1 MRLKTTLS
9 ILAGRCVKLAA
20 KILRRGGTAK
30 PGEIALKLCP
40 DLPARLAKDM
50 RIIVVTGTNG
60 KTTTCRIV
68 EQGLQDGG
76 IDCTAN
82 RSGANL
88 MSGLTTMLLENC
100 GLSGKPRK
108 TVAVFECDE
117 AAFRRVVPMVKP
129 EVVLVTN
136 LFRDQLDRYGSM
148 ENVLACIR
156 EGILGSPD
164 TKVVL
169 NADCSLTA
177 SLAGDVPNACNFYGF
192 GEALGGGEAPAV
204 SAAPNC
210 IRCGEPYEYDY
221 RVYGHLGAFRCPKC
235 GYKKPE
241 MDVTVA
247 EILSRD
253 PDSSLAKVIADGKEY
268 TVRVNLPADY
278 NVYNAVGAAAAV
290 MAFGV
295 ASDVALSA
303 CEHFA
308 CSFGR
313 MEKMT
318 YKDMTFRMILIK
330 NAVGCDQVINYL
342 SGIAEDF
349 LPVFLLNNQAA
360 DGTDYSWIYEADF
373 EKLAEKHGSKALVA
387 GMCAD
392 DLAKR
397 LIDAGFDGEGV
408 VVEKDLDKL
417 IEKMTEHGGS
427 VYVVPNYTAM
437 LEIHGKLAALCGS
450 NQFWEM

>member
-1 MRLKTTLS
+1 MSLRTTLA

-40 DLPARLAKDM
+40 DLPARLAKDV
-50 RIIVVTGTNG
+50 RLIVVTGTNG

-68 EQGLQDGG
+68 EQALQDAG

-88 MSGLTTMLLENC
+88 MSGLTTMLMENSS
-100 GLSGKPRK
+100 LSGKPGK

-148 ENVLACIR
+148 ENVRNLIL
-156 EGILGSPD
+156 EGIQGSPD
-164 TKVVL
+164 TVVCL

-177 SLAGDVPNACNFYGF
+177 SLAGDVNNKCVFYGF

-210 IRCGEPYEYDY
+210 IRCGAPYEYDY
-221 RVYGHLGAFRCPKC
+221 RIYGHLGAFKCPKC
-235 GYKKPE
+235 GYHKPH

-247 EILSRD
+247 DIPVRGA
-253 PDSSLAKVIADGKEY
+253 DSSVAKVVTAKSEH
-268 TVRVNLPADY
+268 TVRINLPADY
-278 NVYNAVGAAAAV
+278 NVYNAVGAATAA

-295 ASDVALSA
+295 DEATAMGA

-313 MEKMT
+313 MEKMS
-318 YKDMTFRMILIK
+318 YGDMTFRMILIK
-330 NAVGCDQVINYL
+330 NAVGCDRVIDYL
-342 SGIAEDF
+342 SNVTEDF
-349 LPVFLLNNQAA
+349 LPVFLLNNRPA

-373 EKLAEKHGSKALVA
+373 EKLAAAHGGKALVA
-387 GMCAD
+387 GMCAE

-397 LIDAGFDGEGV
+397 LVSAGFTADGV
-408 VVEKDLDKL
+408 IVEKDLDKL
-417 IEKMTEHGGS
+417 VEKMVAHGGN
-427 VYVVPNYTAM
+427 VFVVPNYTSM
-437 LEIHGKLAALCGS
+437 LEIHGRLAALCGS
-450 NQFWEM
+450 NQFWEN

>member
-1 MRLKTTLS
+1 MSIRVTLA

-50 RIIVVTGTNG
+50 RLIVVTGTNG

-68 EQGLQDGG
+68 EQALQDAG

-88 MSGLTTMLLENC
+88 MSGLTTMLMENASL
-100 GLSGKPRK
+100 GGKPNK

-148 ENVLACIR
+148 ENVRALIL
-156 EGILGSPD
+156 EGIQGSPE

-177 SLAGDVPNACNFYGF
+177 SLAGDVTNVCTFYGF

-210 IRCGEPYEYDY
+210 IRCGAPYEYDY
-221 RVYGHLGAFRCPKC
+221 RIYGHLGAFKCPKC
-235 GYKKPE
+235 GYKKPH

-247 EILSRD
+247 DIPQRD
-253 PDSSLAKVIADGKEY
+253 ADSSVAKVVTAKGEH

-278 NVYNAVGAAAAV
+278 NVYNAVGAAAAAMV
-290 MAFGV
+290 FGV
-295 ASDVALSA
+295 DETVALGA

-330 NAVGCDQVINYL
+330 NAVGCDQVIDYL
-342 SGIAEDF
+342 SGVKEDF
-349 LPVFLLNNQAA
+349 LPVFLLNNKPA
-360 DGTDYSWIYEADF
+360 DGTDYGWIYDANF
-373 EKLAEKHGSKALVA
+373 EKLAKAHGNKAMVA

-397 LIDAGFDGEGV
+397 LVEAGFAADGV
-408 VVEKDLDKL
+408 VVETDLDKL
-417 IEKMTEHGGS
+417 VQRMTEHGGN
-427 VYVVPNYTAM
+427 VFVIPNYTSM
-437 LEIHGKLAALCGS
+437 LDIHGKLAALCGS
-450 NQFWEM
+450 NQFWEN

>member
-1 MRLKTTLS
+1 MSIKVTLA

-68 EQGLQDGG
+68 EQALQDGG

-88 MSGLTTMLLENC
+88 MSGLTTMLMENAS
-100 GLSGKPRK
+100 LTGKPKK

-117 AAFRRVVPMVKP
+117 AAFRRVVPMIKP
-129 EVVLVTN
+129 EVALVTN

-148 ENVLACIR
+148 ENVRALIL
-156 EGILGSPD
+156 EGIQGSPD

-177 SLAGDVPNACNFYGF
+177 SMAGDVSNSCTFYGF
-192 GEALGGGEAPAV
+192 GEALGGGEVPAV

-221 RVYGHLGAFRCPKC
+221 RIYGHLGAFRCPKC
-235 GYKKPE
+235 GFKKPE

-247 EILSRD
+247 EIPTRD
-253 PDSSLAKVIADGKEY
+253 ADSSVAKVVTKNGEY
-268 TVRVNLPADY
+268 TVRINLPADY
-278 NVYNAVGAAAAV
+278 NVYNAVGAATAAMV
-290 MAFGV
+290 FGIGE
-295 ASDVALSA
+295 DVALGA

-313 MEKMT
+313 MEKMS

-330 NAVGCDQVINYL
+330 NAVGCDRVVDYL
-342 SGIAEDF
+342 SGVKEDF
-349 LPVFLLNNQAA
+349 LPVFLLNNKPA
-360 DGTDYSWIYEADF
+360 DGTDYSWIYDANF
-373 EKLAEKHGSKALVA
+373 EKLAAVHGSKALVS

-397 LIDAGFDGEGV
+397 LVDAGFAADGV
-408 VVEKDLDKL
+408 VVEKDMDKL
-417 IEKMTEHGGS
+417 VQRMTEHGGN
-427 VYVVPNYTAM
+427 VFVIPNYTTM
-437 LEIHGKLAALCGS
+437 LEIHGRLAALCGTE
-450 NQFWEM
+450 QFWEK

>member
-1 MRLKTTLS
+1 MSIRTTLA

-40 DLPARLAKDM
+40 DLPARLAKDI
-50 RIIVVTGTNG
+50 RLIVVTGTNG

-68 EQGLQDGG
+68 EQGLQDAG

-88 MSGLTTMLLENC
+88 MSGLTTMLMENC
-100 GLSGKPRK
+100 SLSGKPRK
-108 TVAVFECDE
+108 NVAVFECDE

-129 EVVLVTN
+129 EVILVTN

-156 EGILGSPD
+156 EGIQGSPES
-164 TKVVL
+164 KVVL

-177 SLAGDVPNACNFYGF
+177 SLAGDVPNACTFYGF
-192 GEALGGGEAPAV
+192 GEALGGGEKPAV

-210 IRCGEPYEYDY
+210 IRCGEEYDY
-221 RVYGHLGAFRCPKC
+221 DYRIYGHLGAFRCPKC
-235 GYKKPE
+235 GYKKPA

-247 EILSRD
+247 DILSRE
-253 PDSSLAKVIADGKEY
+253 PDSSLVKVLVGCVET

-278 NVYNAVGAAAAV
+278 NVYNAVGAATAV

-295 ASDVALSA
+295 APNTALGA

-330 NAVGCDQVINYL
+330 NAVGCDRVVDYL
-342 SGIAEDF
+342 CGVKEDF
-349 LPVFLLNNQAA
+349 LPVFLLNNKPA
-360 DGTDYSWIYEADF
+360 DGTDYSWIYDANF
-373 EKLAEKHGSKALVA
+373 EKLAAVHGSKALVS

-397 LIDAGFDGEGV
+397 LVDAGFAADGV
-408 VVEKDLDKL
+408 VVEKDMDKL
-417 IEKMTEHGGS
+417 VQRMTEHGGN
-427 VYVVPNYTAM
+427 VFVIPNYTTM
-437 LEIHGKLAALCGS
+437 LEIHGRLAALCGTE
-450 NQFWEM
+450 QFWEK

>member
-1 MRLKTTLS
+1 MSFRVSLA

-40 DLPARLAKDM
+40 DLPAQLSKNM
-50 RIIVVTGTNG
+50 RMIVVTGTNG

-68 EQGLQDGG
+68 EQALRDGG

-88 MSGLTTMLLENC
+88 MSGLTTMLMENSSL
-100 GLSGKPRK
+100 GGKPKK

-164 TKVVL
+164 SLVCL

-177 SLAGDVPNACNFYGF
+177 SLAGDVPNACRFYGF

-210 IRCGEPYEYDY
+210 IRCGAPYEYDY
-221 RVYGHLGAFRCPKC
+221 RIYGHLGGFRCPKC
-235 GYKKPE
+235 GYRKPD

-247 EILSRD
+247 NILSRD
-253 PDSSLAKVIADGKEY
+253 PDSSVVKVVTEGGEH

-278 NVYNAVGAAAAV
+278 NVYNAVGAATAA

-295 ASDVALSA
+295 GEAAALGA

-313 MEKMT
+313 MEKMN
-318 YKDMTFRMILIK
+318 YQDMSFRMILIK
-330 NAVGCDQVINYL
+330 NAVGCDQVIDYL
-342 SGIAEDF
+342 SGVTEDF
-349 LPVFLLNNQAA
+349 LPVFLLNNKAA

-373 EKLAEKHGSKALVA
+373 EKLAAVRGGKALVS

-397 LIDAGFDGEGV
+397 LVDAGFDADGV
-408 VVEKDLDKL
+408 VVEKDLGKL
-417 IEKMTEHGGS
+417 VDRMVEHGGN
-427 VYVVPNYTAM
+427 VFVVPNYTAM
-437 LEIHGKLAALCGS
+437 LDIHGKLAALCGTG
-450 NQFWEM
+450 QFWES

>member
-1 MRLKTTLS
+1 MSIRVTLA

-40 DLPARLAKDM
+40 DLPARLAKELRM
-50 RIIVVTGTNG
+50 IVVTGTNG

-68 EQGLQDGG
+68 EQALQDGG

-88 MSGLTTMLLENC
+88 MSGLTTMLMENSS
-100 GLSGKPRK
+100 LTGKAK
-108 TVAVFECDE
+108 KSVAVFECDE

-129 EVVLVTN
+129 EVILVTN

-148 ENVLACIR
+148 ENVRGLIL
-156 EGILGSPD
+156 EGIQGSPD
-164 TKVVL
+164 SLVCL

-177 SLAGDVPNACNFYGF
+177 SLAEDVSNTCRFYGF
-192 GEALGGGEAPAV
+192 GEALGGGEVPAV

-210 IRCGEPYEYDY
+210 IRCGAPYEYDY
-221 RVYGHLGAFRCPKC
+221 RIYGHLGAFRCPKC
-235 GYKKPE
+235 GYHKPA

-247 EILSRD
+247 DILSRD
-253 PDSSLAKVIADGKEY
+253 PDSSLVKVITESGEH

-278 NVYNAVGAAAAV
+278 NVYNAVGAATAA
-290 MAFGV
+290 MAFGIGED
-295 ASDVALSA
+295 AALGA

-318 YKDMTFRMILIK
+318 YGDMTFRMILIK
-330 NAVGCDQVINYL
+330 NAVGCDRVIDYL
-342 SGIAEDF
+342 CGVTEDF
-349 LPVFLLNNQAA
+349 LPVFLLNNKTA
-360 DGTDYSWIYEADF
+360 DGTDYSWIHDANF
-373 EKLAEKHGSKALVA
+373 EKLAAVHGGKALVA
-387 GMCAD
+387 GMCAE

-397 LIDAGFDGEGV
+397 LTDAGFAAEGV
-408 VVEKDLDKL
+408 IVEKDLDKL
-417 IEKMTEHGGS
+417 VERMKEHGGN
-427 VYVVPNYTAM
+427 VFVVPNYTAM
-437 LEIHGKLAALCGS
+437 LDIHGKLAALCGS
-450 NQFWEM
+450 NQFWEN

>member
-1 MRLKTTLS
+1 MSIRVTLA

-50 RIIVVTGTNG
+50 RMIVVTGTNG

-68 EQGLQDGG
+68 EQALQDAG

-88 MSGLTTMLLENC
+88 MSGLTTMLMENASL
-100 GLSGKPRK
+100 GGKPRK

-148 ENVLACIR
+148 ENVRNLIL
-156 EGILGSPD
+156 EGIQGSPE

-177 SLAGDVPNACNFYGF
+177 SLAGDVTNACSFYGF

-210 IRCGEPYEYDY
+210 IRCGAPYEYDY
-221 RVYGHLGAFRCPKC
+221 RIYGHLGAFRCPKC
-235 GYKKPE
+235 GYHKHE

-247 EILSRD
+247 EIPARD
-253 PDSSLAKVIADGKEY
+253 ADSSVAKVVTKRGAH
-268 TVRVNLPADY
+268 TVRINLPADY
-278 NVYNAVGAAAAV
+278 NVYNAVGAAAAAMV
-290 MAFGV
+290 FGV
-295 ASDVALSA
+295 SEDVALGA

-330 NAVGCDQVINYL
+330 NAVGCDQVIDYL
-342 SGIAEDF
+342 SGVQEDF
-349 LPVFLLNNQAA
+349 LPVFLLNNKPA
-360 DGTDYSWIYEADF
+360 DGTDYSWIYDANF
-373 EKLAEKHGSKALVA
+373 EKLAAVHGGKALVA
-387 GMCAD
+387 GMCAEP
-392 DLAKR
+392 LAKR
-397 LIDAGFDGEGV
+397 LTDAGFAADGV
-408 VVEKDLDKL
+408 VVETDLDKL
-417 IEKMTEHGGS
+417 VERMTEHGGN
-427 VYVVPNYTAM
+427 VFVIPNYTSM
-437 LEIHGKLAALCGS
+437 LDIHGKLAALCGAD
-450 NQFWEM
+450 QFWEK

>member
-1 MRLKTTLS
+1 MSIRVTLA

-50 RIIVVTGTNG
+50 RLIVVTGTNG

-68 EQGLQDGG
+68 EQALQDAG

-88 MSGLTTMLLENC
+88 MSGLTTMLMENASL
-100 GLSGKPRK
+100 GGKPNK

-148 ENVLACIR
+148 ENVRALIL
-156 EGILGSPD
+156 EGIQGSPE

-177 SLAGDVPNACNFYGF
+177 SLAGDVTNVCTFYGF

-210 IRCGEPYEYDY
+210 IRCGATYEYDY
-221 RVYGHLGAFRCPKC
+221 RIYGHLGAFKCPKC
-235 GYKKPE
+235 GYKKPD

-247 EILSRD
+247 DIPQRD
-253 PDSSLAKVIADGKEY
+253 ADSSVAKVVTAKGEH
-268 TVRVNLPADY
+268 TVHVNLPADY
-278 NVYNAVGAAAAV
+278 NVYNAVGAAAAAMV
-290 MAFGV
+290 FGV
-295 ASDVALSA
+295 DEAVALGA

-330 NAVGCDQVINYL
+330 NAVGCDQVIDYL
-342 SGIAEDF
+342 SGVKEDF
-349 LPVFLLNNQAA
+349 LPVFLLNNKPA
-360 DGTDYSWIYEADF
+360 DGT
-373 EKLAEKHGSKALVA
+373 
-387 GMCAD
+387 

-397 LIDAGFDGEGV
+397 LVEAGFAADGV
-408 VVEKDLDKL
+408 VVETDLDKL
-417 IEKMTEHGGS
+417 VQRMTEHGGN
-427 VYVVPNYTAM
+427 VFVIPNYTSM
-437 LEIHGKLAALCGS
+437 LDIHGKLAALCGS
-450 NQFWEM
+450 NQFWEN

>member
-1 MRLKTTLS
+1 MSIRVSLA

-68 EQGLQDGG
+68 EQALQDAG

-88 MSGLTTMLLENC
+88 MCGLTTMLMENSTL
-100 GLSGKPRK
+100 GGKPNK

-148 ENVLACIR
+148 ENVRGLIL
-156 EGILGSPD
+156 EGIQGSPES
-164 TKVVL
+164 KVVL

-177 SLAGDVPNACNFYGF
+177 SLAGDVTNDCTFYGF
-192 GEALGGGEAPAV
+192 GEALGGGEVPAV

-210 IRCGEPYEYDY
+210 IRCGAPYEYDY
-221 RVYGHLGAFRCPKC
+221 RIYGHLGAFKCPKC

-241 MDVTVA
+241 MNVIVVD
-247 EILSRD
+247 IPQRD
-253 PDSSLAKVIADGKEY
+253 ADSSVAKVQTAKGEH
-268 TVRVNLPADY
+268 TVGINLPADY
-278 NVYNAVGAAAAV
+278 NVYNAVGAATAAMV
-290 MAFGV
+290 FGI
-295 ASDVALSA
+295 SEDVALGA

-330 NAVGCDQVINYL
+330 NAVGCDQVIDYL
-342 SGIAEDF
+342 SGVKEDF
-349 LPVFLLNNQAA
+349 LPVFLLNNKAA
-360 DGTDYSWIYEADF
+360 DGTDFSWIYDANF
-373 EKLAEKHGSKALVA
+373 EKLAKAHGSKALVA
-387 GMCAD
+387 GMCAEA
-392 DLAKR
+392 LAKR
-397 LIDAGFDGEGV
+397 LTDAGFAAEGV
-408 VVEKDLDKL
+408 VVETDLDKL
-417 IEKMTEHGGS
+417 VERMTEHGGN
-427 VYVVPNYTAM
+427 VFVIPNYTSM
-437 LEIHGKLAALCGS
+437 LDIHGKLAALCGS
-450 NQFWEM
+450 NQFWEN

>member
-1 MRLKTTLS
+1 MSIRTTLA

-40 DLPARLAKDM
+40 DLPARLAKDIRM
-50 RIIVVTGTNG
+50 IVVTGTNG

-68 EQGLQDGG
+68 EQALQDGG

-88 MSGLTTMLLENC
+88 MSGLTTMLMENC
-100 GLSGKPRK
+100 SLSGKPNK

-164 TKVVL
+164 SKVVL

-177 SLAGDVPNACNFYGF
+177 SLAGDVPNACTFYGF

-210 IRCGEPYEYDY
+210 IRCGAPYEYDY
-221 RVYGHLGAFRCPKC
+221 RIYGHLGAFRCPKC

-247 EILSRD
+247 DIPNRG
-253 PDSSLAKVIADGKEY
+253 PDSSDVKVVMGGKEY
-268 TVRVNLPADY
+268 DVRVNLPADY
-278 NVYNAVGAAAAV
+278 NVYNAIGAAAAA

-295 ASDVALSA
+295 NVETALGA

-308 CSFGR
+308 CGFGR
-313 MEKMT
+313 MEKLT
-318 YKDMTFRMILIK
+318 YKDMTFRMILVK
-330 NAVGCDQVINYL
+330 NAVGCDQVIDYL
-342 SGIAEDF
+342 SGIKEDF
-349 LPVFLLNNQAA
+349 LPVFLLNNKAA
-360 DGTDYSWIYEADF
+360 DGTDYSWIYEANF
-373 EKLAEKHGSKALVA
+373 EKLAAIHGGKALVA

-397 LIDAGFDGEGV
+397 LTDAGFAADGV
-408 VVEKDLDKL
+408 VVETDLDKL
-417 IEKMTEHGGS
+417 VEKMVEHGGN
-427 VYVVPNYTAM
+427 VYVVPNYTTM
-437 LEIHGKLAALCGS
+437 LEIHGKLADLCGG
-450 NQFWEM
+450 NQFWEN

>member
-1 MRLKTTLS
+1 MSIRVTLA

-68 EQGLQDGG
+68 EQALQDGG

-88 MSGLTTMLLENC
+88 MSGLTTMLMENASL
-100 GLSGKPRK
+100 GGKPRK

-117 AAFRRVVPMVKP
+117 AAFRRVVPMIQP
-129 EVVLVTN
+129 EVALVTN
-136 LFRDQLDRYGSM
+136 LFHDQLDRYGSM
-148 ENVLACIR
+148 ENVRALIL
-156 EGILGSPD
+156 EGIQGSPN

-177 SLAGDVPNACNFYGF
+177 SMAGDVTNPCTFYGF

-221 RVYGHLGAFRCPKC
+221 RIYGHLGACKCPKC
-235 GYKKPE
+235 GYHKPD
-241 MDVTVA
+241 MDVTVVDIPQRGA
-247 EILSRD
+247 
-253 PDSSLAKVIADGKEY
+253 DSSVAKVKTAKGEH
-268 TVRVNLPADY
+268 TVNINLPADY
-278 NVYNAVGAAAAV
+278 NVYNAVGAATAAMV
-290 MAFGV
+290 FGI
-295 ASDVALSA
+295 DETIALGA

-318 YKDMTFRMILIK
+318 YGDMTFRMILIK
-330 NAVGCDQVINYL
+330 NAVGCDQVIDYL
-342 SGIAEDF
+342 SGVKEDF
-349 LPVFLLNNQAA
+349 LPVFLLNNKPA
-360 DGTDYSWIYEADF
+360 DGTDFGWIYDANF
-373 EKLAEKHGSKALVA
+373 EKLAAVHGSKALVA
-387 GMCAD
+387 GMCAEP
-392 DLAKR
+392 LAKR
-397 LIDAGFDGEGV
+397 LADAGFAADGI
-408 VVEKDLDKL
+408 VVETDLDKL
-417 IEKMTEHGGS
+417 VERMKEHGGN
-427 VYVVPNYTAM
+427 VFVIPNYTSM
-437 LEIHGKLAALCGS
+437 LDIHGKLAALCGS
-450 NQFWEM
+450 NQFWEN

>member
-1 MRLKTTLS
+1 MSIRVSLA

-40 DLPARLAKDM
+40 DLPARLSEDM
-50 RIIVVTGTNG
+50 RLIVVTGTNG

-68 EQGLQDGG
+68 EQALQDGG

-88 MSGLTTMLLENC
+88 MSGLTTMLMENC
-100 GLSGKPRK
+100 GLTGKPKK

-148 ENVLACIR
+148 ENVRGLIL
-156 EGILGSPD
+156 EGIQGSPD
-164 TKVVL
+164 SIVCL

-177 SLAGDVPNACNFYGF
+177 SLAGDVTNTCRFYGF

-210 IRCGEPYEYDY
+210 IRCGAPYEYDY
-221 RVYGHLGAFRCPKC
+221 RIYGHLGAFRCPRC

-241 MDVTVA
+241 TDVTV
-247 EILSRD
+247 ENILSRD
-253 PDSSLAKVIADGKEY
+253 SDSSMAKVVTKSGEY

-278 NVYNAVGAAAAV
+278 NVYNAVGAATAA

-295 ASDVALSA
+295 AEDAALGA

-318 YKDMTFRMILIK
+318 YKDMTFRMILVK
-330 NAVGCDQVINYL
+330 NAVGCDRVIDYL
-342 SGIAEDF
+342 SGVTEDF
-349 LPVFLLNNQAA
+349 LPVFLLNNKPA
-360 DGTDYSWIYEADF
+360 DGTDYSWIHDANF
-373 EKLAEKHGSKALVA
+373 EKLAAVHGGKALVA
-387 GMCAD
+387 GMCAE

-397 LIDAGFDGEGV
+397 LVDAGFDSDGV

-417 IEKMTEHGGS
+417 VKRMVDHGGN
-427 VYVVPNYTAM
+427 VFVVPNYTTM
-437 LEIHGKLAALCGS
+437 LEIHGKLADLCGAD
-450 NQFWEM
+450 QFWEK

>member
-1 MRLKTTLS
+1 MSIRTLLAVS
-9 ILAGRCVKLAA
+9 AGRCVKLAA
-20 KILRRGGTAK
+20 KILHRGGTAK

-68 EQGLQDGG
+68 EQALQDGG

-88 MSGLTTMLLENC
+88 MSGLTTMLMENC
-100 GLSGKPRK
+100 SLGGKPRK
-108 TVAVFECDE
+108 KAAVFECDE
-117 AAFRRVVPMVKP
+117 AAFRRVVPMIKP
-129 EVVLVTN
+129 EVALVTN

-156 EGILGSPD
+156 EGLLGSPD

-177 SLAGDVPNACNFYGF
+177 SLAGDVPNRCSFYGF
-192 GEALGGGEAPAV
+192 GEALGGGQAPAV

-210 IRCGEPYEYDY
+210 IRCGEAYEYDY
-221 RVYGHLGAFRCPKC
+221 RIYGHLSAFRCPKC

-241 MDVTVA
+241 MDVAVA
-247 EILSRD
+247 DILSREA
-253 PDSSLAKVIADGKEY
+253 DSSLVKINAYGSER

-278 NVYNAVGAAAAV
+278 NVYNAVGAATAA

-295 ASDVALSA
+295 DKGTALDA

-313 MEKMT
+313 MEKMS
-318 YKDMTFRMILIK
+318 YGDMTFRMILIK
-330 NAVGCDQVINYL
+330 NAVGCDQVIDYL
-342 SGIAEDF
+342 SGIQEDF
-349 LPVFLLNNQAA
+349 LPVFLLNNKVA

-373 EKLAEKHGSKALVA
+373 EKLAAVHGGKALVS

-397 LIDAGFDGEGV
+397 LVDAGFDAEGV

-417 IEKMTEHGGS
+417 VERMTAHGGN
-427 VYVVPNYTAM
+427 VFVVPNYTSM
-437 LEIHGKLAALCGS
+437 LEIHGRLAALCGS
-450 NQFWEM
+450 DRFWER